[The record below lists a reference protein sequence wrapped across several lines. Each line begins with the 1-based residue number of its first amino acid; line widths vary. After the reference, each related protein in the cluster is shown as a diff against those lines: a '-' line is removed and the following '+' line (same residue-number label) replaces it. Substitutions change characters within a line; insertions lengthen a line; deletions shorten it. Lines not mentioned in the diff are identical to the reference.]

1 MNRVGRKIELT
12 EEDFLLLVDVKKT
25 LESMVHDTL
34 GIMNEVLARHTV
46 RDPEWKGHVVPFET
60 KKLKIEEKGR

>member
-46 RDPEWKGHVVPFET
+46 RDPSWKGQVVAFE
-60 KKLKIEEKGR
+60 KKKIPMREGD